1 MLSIICPIFFSFRS
15 KDIFS
20 RANNILNIFL
30 NPNTEVLFVLGSTN
44 REKDNNFAEFI
55 TKKGGKIIWHGCGT
69 EVPSPGELRHI
80 GSLHAKYDI
89 LLFWDV
95 DLVASSEIINKVYNH
110 YIFKKYEFAIIPCLY
125 MHPSFVFSLP
135 IQPLP
140 ANLSS
145 LFPKKILYI
154 ALNTSTI
161 LIKKDIYKKIK
172 GFSNNYS
179 GHGFEDFDLLCRL
192 ARDICH
198 FTISNHDIIS
208 YSKVISPLFYTDF
221 RRHLN
226 RITIPFF
233 LDGIFSLHLY
243 HPISDTFRKKRLENF
258 NIFINS
264 NTSKEH
270 YTKAQPDNN
279 KTIAEN
285 IDFFIRELNK
295 RKLSIENYTFFFNN
309 VDHALFIHHPL
320 YKKLYKRLKKF
331 FFKFIHHSCL

>member
-20 RANNILNIFL
+20 RANNVLKIFL
-30 NPNTEVLFVLGSTN
+30 NRNTEVLFVIGSTN
-44 REKDNNFAEFI
+44 RKKDSDFAEFA
-55 TKKGGKIIWHGCGT
+55 TEKGGKVIWHDCGT

-95 DLVASSEIINKVYNH
+95 DLIASSEIINKAYNH
-110 YIFKKYEFAIIPCLY
+110 HNFKKYGFAVIPCLY

-140 ANLSS
+140 SNLSRF
-145 LFPKKILYI
+145 FPKKILYI

-161 LIKKDIYKKIK
+161 LIKKDIYKENK
-172 GFSNNYS
+172 GFSSNYS

-192 ARDICH
+192 ARNICH
-198 FTISNHDIIS
+198 FDISNHDITS
-208 YSKVISPLFYTDF
+208 YTKVISPLFYTDF

-243 HPISDTFRKKRLENF
+243 HSISDTFRKKRLENF

-270 YTKAQPDNN
+270 STRVQPDNN
-279 KTIAEN
+279 TIIADN
-285 IDFFIRELNK
+285 IAFFISELNK

-309 VDHALFIHHPL
+309 IDHALFI
-320 YKKLYKRLKKF
+320 KKPIHKTLYKRLKKF
-331 FFKFIHHSCL
+331 FFNFIHHSRL